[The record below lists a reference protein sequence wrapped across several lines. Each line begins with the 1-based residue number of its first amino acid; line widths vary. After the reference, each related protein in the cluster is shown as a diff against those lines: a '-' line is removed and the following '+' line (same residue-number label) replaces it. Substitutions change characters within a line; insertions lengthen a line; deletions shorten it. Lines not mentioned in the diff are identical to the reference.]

1 MNKWVLLI
9 VVILGYAIIWYMTGF
24 MLEGKKGE
32 DNDGLVTKQVVVVD
46 KVIKD
51 VDVIIY
57 EVGINYSSAVY
68 ELTLT
73 DGTRCVGQYKGGI
86 VCQWK

>member
-9 VVILGYAIIWYMTGF
+9 VVILGYAIITGIV
-24 MLEGKKGE
+24 LHGNKG
-32 DNDGLVTKQVVVVD
+32 NDKDKEGLVSKQVVVVD

-51 VDVIIY
+51 VEVIIY
-57 EVGINYSSAVY
+57 EVDSSTLY